1 VEAFR
6 KDPVAEEAY
15 YTDMVLL
22 VAYYMDWEEGEEC
35 HKMVCRT
42 RLMEEGEFRQMVMR
56 QWLDQFGANFQGQ
69 AVVNWLVWLRYR
81 VLGYHR
87 AGIEQ
92 HPGVDW
98 RHTKCN
104 S

>member
-1 VEAFR
+1 MEAFR
-6 KDPVAEEAY
+6 RDSVAEEAY
-15 YTDMVLL
+15 YT
-22 VAYYMDWEEGEEC
+22 DWEEGEEC

-69 AVVNWLVWLRYR
+69 AVVWPQLDHIVVNRLIWLRYR

-92 HPGVDW
+92 HPAVDW